1 VPCTTIERTTTVNPV
16 IHEFV
21 IRKPEVEKIRVL
33 HIASFSGNIGDNAS
47 HQGLANVLGSLLPD
61 YKITRL
67 EIRNFY
73 KNAKKPHKKYFD
85 ESFVEYVNSFDL
97 VIFGGGGYLDYW
109 VEGSAT
115 GCTFDIEARYM
126 DRIKVPFLL
135 ASLGCVPGKQVPN
148 GNSEKFLLFLKK
160 IAELDNFQL
169 LLRNDG
175 SLAHIKKKFGSSLAM
190 NFATILDN
198 AFHYSHESAFSLP
211 SSRPFV
217 TLNMAN
223 DQIRMKGEFS
233 AKLNPDQYFK
243 GVGALIEKF
252 VMADDLNVCLVPH
265 IPEDFVAINALLN
278 FLPEK
283 ISREAIIVSP
293 YLVGDL
299 GANAVF
305 SIYRQGELTI
315 GNRFHSNVC
324 SVNFGIKSIG
334 ISALERVSE
343 MYNSLGLLGN
353 YIDPSEGFED
363 RVYRESRKLLD
374 FSGERYAA
382 SIATTLK
389 KHRAASID
397 AYRSSLSKI
406 GV

>member
-1 VPCTTIERTTTVNPV
+1 MN
-16 IHEFV
+16 
-21 IRKPEVEKIRVL
+21 VL

-47 HQGLANVLGSLLPD
+47 HQGLTNVLRTLLPD
-61 YKITRL
+61 HKVTRL

-73 KNAKKPHKKYFD
+73 KNARGPHKKSFD
-85 ESFVEYVNSFDL
+85 ESFVEYINAFDL

-115 GCTFDIEARYM
+115 GCTFDIEAPYLE
-126 DRIKVPFLL
+126 RIKVPFLL
-135 ASLGCVPGKQVPN
+135 ASLGCVPGKEVPN
-148 GNSEKFLLFLKK
+148 GNLEKFFFFLQK

-175 SLAHIKKKFGSSLAM
+175 SLRHIQEKFGSSLAM

-198 AFHYSHESAFSLP
+198 AFHYSCESSFSLP

-217 TLNMAN
+217 VLNVAN
-223 DQIRMKGEFS
+223 DQIRMNGEFS
-233 AKLNPDQYFK
+233 ANFNPYEYLR
-243 GVGALIEKF
+243 GVGALIERF
-252 VMADDLNVCLVPH
+252 VTVNDLNVCLVPH
-265 IPEDFVAINALLN
+265 IPEDFIAINELLN

-283 ISREAIIVSP
+283 ITREAILVSP
-293 YLVGDL
+293 YLVGDS

-305 SIYRQGELTI
+305 NIYRQGELTI

-324 SVNFGIKSIG
+324 SVNFGTKSIG

-343 MYNSLGLLGN
+343 MYKSIGLSAN
-353 YIDPSEGFED
+353 YVEPGEGFED
-363 RVYRESRKLLD
+363 RVYRESKKLLD
-374 FSGERYAA
+374 FDRESYAA
-382 SIATTLK
+382 SVASSLE
-389 KHRAASID
+389 KHRAASIN
-397 AYRSSLSKI
+397 AYRDSLSKI